1 MQYLSNLS
9 KWTRDNVPLVF
20 IILSFLDGGIYYKDE
35 VKELK
40 IWLNPSSLTEQVN
53 RFQDN

>member
-9 KWTRDNVPLVF
+9 KWTKNKVPLIF

-40 IWLNPSSLTEQVN
+40 IWLNPLSPMEQVD
-53 RFQDN
+53 RLQDN